1 MRNMDKREA
10 KELCAAPNPLKM
22 QRRLKWKWYCLN
34 WSNASDEH
42 KGMWTVFVFS
52 FQNVIS
58 PCIYRSHTWESQN
71 ECSCI
76 INENWFKQ
84 HYYTQEVSCPY
95 EIIIQKNHQEN
106 TYIKGCHSLWDIPNF
121 SQWMGFPG
129 GPSDKELVCWCRRHR
144 RLGFDPW
151 VGKICLENP
160 MDRETLR
167 ATVLGI
173 KESDTTEGT

>member
-34 WSNASDEH
+34 WSNASYEH

-121 SQWMGFPG
+121 SQWMGFPVA
-129 GPSDKELVCWCRRHR
+129 LVIKNLCADAGDIGD
-144 RLGFDPW
+144 LGLIPGLERSAWRIPW
-151 VGKICLENP
+151 
-160 MDRETLR
+160 
-167 ATVLGI
+167 
-173 KESDTTEGT
+173 TEEP